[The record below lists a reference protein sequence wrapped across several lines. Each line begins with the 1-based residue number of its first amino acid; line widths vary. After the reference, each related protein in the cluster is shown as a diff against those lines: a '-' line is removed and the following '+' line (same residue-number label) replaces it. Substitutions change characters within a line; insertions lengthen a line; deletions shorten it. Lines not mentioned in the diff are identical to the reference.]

1 MSIRGGA
8 SMAIER
14 ARSIGCT
21 AMQVFVKNNMQWF
34 ARPLT
39 REEIR
44 AFLNHVQRGELLSV
58 FGHANYLINLAAT
71 NPQFH
76 ANSIRALAEELVRA
90 DQLELP
96 FLVLH
101 PGAHLGAGEE
111 AGLKKIADSVDEVF
125 RKIPKV
131 KTKIALEITAGQGS
145 CIGHRFEHLAHI
157 IANVREPERLR
168 VCLDTAHLFAAGY
181 DISSESGVKKTFH
194 EFDRVIGRDRLVA
207 IHVNDSKTGRGS
219 RVDRHEHIGKGR
231 IGLDAFRFIMQ
242 SPRFR
247 KIPKVL
253 ETPKGKDLAED
264 VINLKTLRRLA
275 NQRLGQGVI
284 LSGAK
289 WSRRIP
295 QALAESNSPGS
306 LDFARDDGAEL
317 FDQPDRERIPIELSF
332 AGLNRCDDD
341 QHGVRHPERYQDWNS
356 DQEDAENRGDRVVN
370 QHRDLEIERF
380 LSVRVDLRGVAA
392 FYQPDSKRAENVTQK
407 VKEQSEQCAGVAQD
421 APRSNVRG
429 SGWSRRRL

>member
-1 MSIRGGA
+1 MFRSAQHDSNPARRQPNRSLITDHRSSLLIGAHMSIRGGV

-14 ARSIGCT
+14 ARSIRCT
-21 AMQVFVKNNMQWF
+21 AMQMFVKNNMQWF
-34 ARPLT
+34 ARALT
-39 REEIR
+39 DEEIR

-76 ANSIRALAEELVRA
+76 ANSIQALAEELVRA

-101 PGAHLGAGEE
+101 PGAHLGKGEE

-157 IANVREPERLR
+157 IASVREPERLR

-181 DISSESGVKKTFH
+181 EIGSESGVKKTFH
-194 EFDRVIGRDRLVA
+194 EFDRVIPQARDRLVA

-219 RVDRHEHIGKGR
+219 RVDRHEHIGKGQ

-275 NQRLGQGVI
+275 TVRQR
-284 LSGAK
+284 
-289 WSRRIP
+289 
-295 QALAESNSPGS
+295 
-306 LDFARDDGAEL
+306 
-317 FDQPDRERIPIELSF
+317 
-332 AGLNRCDDD
+332 
-341 QHGVRHPERYQDWNS
+341 
-356 DQEDAENRGDRVVN
+356 
-370 QHRDLEIERF
+370 
-380 LSVRVDLRGVAA
+380 
-392 FYQPDSKRAENVTQK
+392 
-407 VKEQSEQCAGVAQD
+407 
-421 APRSNVRG
+421 
-429 SGWSRRRL
+429 

>member
-1 MSIRGGA
+1 VVKNKETEKRQFDETASSPNRPFADSPTRSVLLGAHMSIRGGV
-8 SMAIER
+8 STAIER
-14 ARSIGCT
+14 ARSIRCT
-21 AMQVFVKNNMQWF
+21 AMQMFVKNNMQWF

-39 REEIR
+39 GEEIR

-58 FGHANYLINLAAT
+58 FAHANYLINLAAT

-111 AGLKKIADSVDEVF
+111 AGLNKIAESVDMVF
-125 RKIPKV
+125 RTIPKV

-145 CIGHRFEHLAHI
+145 CIGHRFEHLARI

-181 DISSESGVKKTFH
+181 DIDNESGVKKTFH
-194 EFDRVIGRDRLVA
+194 QFDRVIGRNRLVA
-207 IHVNDSKTGRGS
+207 IHVNDSKTGLGS

-231 IGLDAFRFIMQ
+231 IGLDAFRFIMR

-264 VINLKTLRRLA
+264 VMNLKTLRRL
-275 NQRLGQGVI
+275 G
-284 LSGAK
+284 
-289 WSRRIP
+289 
-295 QALAESNSPGS
+295 E
-306 LDFARDDGAEL
+306 
-317 FDQPDRERIPIELSF
+317 
-332 AGLNRCDDD
+332 
-341 QHGVRHPERYQDWNS
+341 VRKP
-356 DQEDAENRGDRVVN
+356 
-370 QHRDLEIERF
+370 
-380 LSVRVDLRGVAA
+380 
-392 FYQPDSKRAENVTQK
+392 
-407 VKEQSEQCAGVAQD
+407 
-421 APRSNVRG
+421 
-429 SGWSRRRL
+429 

>member
-1 MSIRGGA
+1 MSIRGGV

-14 ARSIGCT
+14 ARSIRCT
-21 AMQVFVKNNMQWF
+21 AMQIFVKNNMQWF
-34 ARPLT
+34 ATPLT
-39 REEIR
+39 HEELR

-71 NPQFH
+71 NPQFY

-111 AGLKKIADSVDEVF
+111 AGLKKIVDSVDEVF

-168 VCLDTAHLFAAGY
+168 VCLDTAHVFAAGY
-181 DISSESGVKKTFH
+181 EINSESGARKTFQ

-207 IHVNDSKTGRGS
+207 IHVNDSKTHRGS

-231 IGLDAFRFIMQ
+231 IGLDVFRFIMR

-253 ETPKGKDLAED
+253 ETPKAKDLAED
-264 VINLKTLRRLA
+264 VINLRTLRRLA
-275 NQRLGQGVI
+275 NQR
-284 LSGAK
+284 
-289 WSRRIP
+289 
-295 QALAESNSPGS
+295 
-306 LDFARDDGAEL
+306 
-317 FDQPDRERIPIELSF
+317 
-332 AGLNRCDDD
+332 
-341 QHGVRHPERYQDWNS
+341 
-356 DQEDAENRGDRVVN
+356 
-370 QHRDLEIERF
+370 
-380 LSVRVDLRGVAA
+380 
-392 FYQPDSKRAENVTQK
+392 
-407 VKEQSEQCAGVAQD
+407 
-421 APRSNVRG
+421 
-429 SGWSRRRL
+429 